1 MPKEL
6 LNGVSS
12 KKEIQKVFLF
22 KTQTLNTRDTKKLPS
37 FSSFRYIFLVHT
49 FGERETQERDA
60 NGRIRNDLRD
70 GGRRRTRVVAVT
82 VSTTVVFSARG
93 AERTR
98 E

>member
-22 KTQTLNTRDTKKLPS
+22 KTQTLNIGEKKLPS
-37 FSSFRYIFLVHT
+37 FSSFRYIFIHT

>member
-6 LNGVSS
+6 LNGGVSS

-37 FSSFRYIFLVHT
+37 FSSFRYIFSPH
-49 FGERETQERDA
+49 FIERETQERDA

-70 GGRRRTRVVAVT
+70 GGRRRTRVVTVT